1 MAEGTVTGIRFH
13 GHDALLTV
21 TVDAL
26 AAPLLVRA
34 QGPVPAR
41 PGERVGLSVTG
52 RATLHPAP

>member
-1 MAEGTVTGIRFH
+1 MTGIRFH